1 MKEVEGSV
9 VTISHQIQNIKKY
22 NNRFELAE
30 ERARILENKS
40 VEIT

>member
-1 MKEVEGSV
+1 

-22 NNRFELAE
+22 NRFELAE